1 MKRGF
6 LNSAKGKQAISTQAP
21 QAPGVRETNG
31 DQPPLHPTES
41 SPASVSAPVAS
52 NENDINEKEKETKSK
67 QSEKSP
73 DDYKKDQRIVHH
85 LGPNPDSPEKD
96 IWTANQLVEDAPS
109 DMLDYELHELICTT
123 QPAQLTNATRET
135 NPDGWTE
142 CLLTGLMKQTI
153 LETPLFPQQLSQPN
167 HSRHRVGE
175 ASHKSTTLKPLPG
188 LYATKELDMGD
199 LILSERPV
207 LIMPVMMRVGEIF
220 YQTLS
225 QLTQRE
231 RLDVARN
238 QWQKA
243 LETLFARLSKEDQEE
258 FWKLRDVQEKDGKKS
273 IDGIVKTNGFAIL
286 GLADPGLKD
295 NLGAYT
301 GVCLVL
307 SQLNHSCRPNV
318 ERYWDMPS
326 FSMQLRATRR
336 IAEDEELTVSFIN
349 QLEPYTVRKKDL
361 SLFNIVCSCQSCK
374 KPKIGDM
381 RRKQFLKGTPTSDD
395 FTYWIKEVS
404 LPRDQL
410 IKRAL
415 VQISLLEDDGLENST
430 YYQECLTTIMLCY
443 VALGDAKMA
452 MRWGKKLGKWELCK
466 FGPGSGDD
474 YERSERYTK
483 HQLWKLRANAENTYR
498 ATAHAMKEKMK
509 DDDE

>member
-21 QAPGVRETNG
+21 QAPNVQEKNG

-52 NENDINEKEKETKSK
+52 NKNDINENETKSI
-67 QSEKSP
+67 QLEQNP
-73 DDYKKDQRIVHH
+73 DDCKKDQRIVHH
-85 LGPNPDSPEKD
+85 LGPNSDSPEKD
-96 IWTANQLVEDAPS
+96 IWTANQLIEDAPS
-109 DMLDYELHELICTT
+109 DMLDYELHELICST

-153 LETPLFPQQLSQPN
+153 LETPLFPQPLSQPN
-167 HSRHRVGE
+167 HSRHRVGD

-188 LYATKELDMGD
+188 LYATQELDMGD
-199 LILSERPV
+199 LILSERPI
-207 LIMPVMMRVGEIF
+207 LIVPAMMRVGETF

-225 QLTQRE
+225 ELTQRE

-243 LETLFARLSKEDQEE
+243 LETVFARLSKEDQKE
-258 FWKLRDVQEKDGKKS
+258 FWSLRDVHEKDGKKR

-336 IAEDEELTVSFIN
+336 IAKDEELTVSFIN
-349 QLEPYTVRKKDL
+349 QFEPYAVRKKDL
-361 SLFNIVCSCQSCK
+361 SLFDIVCSCQSCK
-374 KPKIGDM
+374 N
-381 RRKQFLKGTPTSDD
+381 
-395 FTYWIKEVS
+395 WIKEVS
-404 LPRDQL
+404 LPGDQL

-415 VQISLLEDDGLENST
+415 VQISLLEDDGLENSP
-430 YYQECLTTIMLCY
+430 YYQDCLTTIMVCY

-466 FGPGSGDD
+466 FGPGSGAD
-474 YERSERYTK
+474 YERSER
-483 HQLWKLRANAENTYR
+483 
-498 ATAHAMKEKMK
+498 
-509 DDDE
+509 